1 MSRRDREIIVHRVTG
16 RCGAEHEWGLHAT
29 SLAGTVGLSEVQVDD
44 TVAPSLTP
52 GYWTE
57 DEIRLM
63 AVVDEL
69 ADSTDVCD
77 ASWQFLKRRYNE
89 QQLIEFILL
98 VGWCRAPFP
107 QCASSCAYRHTPS
120 ADVFRNHL
128 QAAIER
134 KSG

>member
-1 MSRRDREIIVHRVTG
+1 MHT
-16 RCGAEHEWGLHAT
+16 T
-29 SLAGTVGLSEVQVDD
+29 SLAGKVGLSEEQVDAA
-44 TVAPSLTP
+44 VAPLLTP
-52 GYWTE
+52 GHWME
-57 DEIRLM
+57 DETRLM

-98 VGWCRAPFP
+98 VGWYRAPFP

-128 QAAIER
+128 LAAIER